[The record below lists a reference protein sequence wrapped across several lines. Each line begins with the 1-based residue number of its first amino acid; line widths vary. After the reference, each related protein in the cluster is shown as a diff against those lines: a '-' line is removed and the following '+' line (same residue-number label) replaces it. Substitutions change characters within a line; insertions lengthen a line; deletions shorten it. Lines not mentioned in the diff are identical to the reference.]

1 MLDKDTSKEEV
12 KETEVKEEPET
23 EEESGEKETEASAV
37 EDDKDPD
44 SEDDSEEDSEDD
56 DLTQYSKSVQRRINR
71 LTKRTRTLER
81 RELEALEY
89 AKAVKTELDS
99 LKTREKQLSRN
110 LETEAEVR
118 LKAQEQLLKDQYKL
132 AVDSGDVDK
141 QVEAQQT
148 LAQLAIER
156 ERLRNYKVYREQQE
170 TAVPQN
176 PVAPPAPPPRPDKKA
191 QDWANR
197 NQWFGSDRAMTF
209 TAYEIHNDL
218 MNEGYD
224 GAADDYYKE
233 LDMRMRR
240 EFPNKFKEI
249 VQKKPASAVASGRPT
264 QIKKA
269 SADAE
274 LTESQKSIAR
284 RLGVSYDDY
293 KRQLKLARERAE

>member
-1 MLDKDTSKEEV
+1 MLNKDTSEEEV
-12 KETEVKEEPET
+12 KKVEDAEEPET

-37 EDDKDPD
+37 EDEKE
-44 SEDDSEEDSEDD
+44 SEDAESSDDD
-56 DLTQYSKSVQRRINR
+56 DLAQYSQSVQRRIGR
-71 LTKRTRTLER
+71 LTAKARDLER

-89 AKAVKTELDS
+89 AKAVKSELDV
-99 LKTREKQLSRN
+99 LKTRERQLSKN

-118 LKAQEQLLKDQYKL
+118 LKAQEQLLKDQLKL

-141 QVEAQQT
+141 QIDAQQN

-156 ERLRNYKVYREQQE
+156 ERVRNFRVYREQQE

-176 PVAPPAPPPRPDKKA
+176 PVTPPPPPPRPDKKA

-197 NQWFGSDRAMTF
+197 NQWFGADRAMTF

-249 VQKKPASAVASGRPT
+249 VQKKPASTVASGRPT

-269 SADAE
+269 SADAD

>member
-1 MLDKDTSKEEV
+1 MLNKDTSEEEV
-12 KETEVKEEPET
+12 KKVEDAEEPET
-23 EEESGEKETEASAV
+23 EEESGEKETEASTV
-37 EDDKDPD
+37 DDDK
-44 SEDDSEEDSEDD
+44 SSEETESSDED
-56 DLTQYSKSVQRRINR
+56 DLTQYSQSVQRRIGR
-71 LTKRTRTLER
+71 LTAKARDLER

-89 AKAVKTELDS
+89 AKAVKSELDV
-99 LKTREKQLSRN
+99 LKTRERQLSKN

-118 LKAQEQLLKDQYKL
+118 LKAQEQLLKDQLKL

-141 QVEAQQT
+141 QIDAQQN

-156 ERLRNYKVYREQQE
+156 ERVRNFRVYREQQE

-176 PVAPPAPPPRPDKKA
+176 PVTPPPPPPRPDKKA

-197 NQWFGSDRAMTF
+197 NQWFGADRAMTF

-249 VQKKPASAVASGRPT
+249 VQKKPASTVASGRPT

-269 SADAE
+269 SSDAE

>member
-1 MLDKDTSKEEV
+1 MLDKDTSEEEV
-12 KETEVKEEPET
+12 KETEVTEELET
-23 EEESGEKETEASAV
+23 EEESGEKETKASAV
-37 EDDKDPD
+37 EDDKDDD
-44 SEDDSEEDSEDD
+44 SEDDFDESEDD
-56 DLTQYSKSVQRRINR
+56 DLAQYSKSVQRRIGR
-71 LTKRTRTLER
+71 LTAKSRELER

-89 AKAVKTELDS
+89 AKAVKSELDT
-99 LKTREKQLSRN
+99 LKKREQQLSKN

-118 LKAQEQLLKDQYKL
+118 LKAQEQLLKDQFKL

-176 PVAPPAPPPRPDKKA
+176 PVTPPAPPPRPDKKA

-233 LDMRMRR
+233 LDMRMRK

-264 QIKKA
+264 QVKKA
-269 SADAE
+269 STDAE

>member
-1 MLDKDTSKEEV
+1 MLDKDTSEEEV
-12 KETEVKEEPET
+12 KKVEDAEEPET

-37 EDDKDPD
+37 EDEK
-44 SEDDSEEDSEDD
+44 ESEETESSDDD
-56 DLTQYSKSVQRRINR
+56 DLTQYSQSVQRRIGR
-71 LTKRTRTLER
+71 LTAKARDLER

-89 AKAVKTELDS
+89 AKAVKSELDT
-99 LKTREKQLSRN
+99 LKTRERQLSKN

-118 LKAQEQLLKDQYKL
+118 LKAQEQLLKDQFRL

-156 ERLRNYKVYREQQE
+156 ERLRNYRVYREQQE

-176 PVAPPAPPPRPDKKA
+176 PVTPPPPPPRPDKKA

-197 NQWFGSDRAMTF
+197 NQWFGNDRAMTF

-249 VQKKPASAVASGRPT
+249 VQKKPASTVASGRPT
-264 QIKKA
+264 QVKKA
-269 SADAE
+269 SADAD
-274 LTESQKSIAR
+274 LSESQKSIAR

>member
-1 MLDKDTSKEEV
+1 MLNKDTSEEEV
-12 KETEVKEEPET
+12 KKVETAEESET

-37 EDDKDPD
+37 EDEKE
-44 SEDDSEEDSEDD
+44 SEDAESSDDD
-56 DLTQYSKSVQRRINR
+56 DLAQYSQSVQRRIGR
-71 LTKRTRTLER
+71 LTAKARDLER

-89 AKAVKTELDS
+89 AKAVKSELDV
-99 LKTREKQLSRN
+99 LKTRERQLSKN

-118 LKAQEQLLKDQYKL
+118 LKAQEQLLKDQLKL

-141 QVEAQQT
+141 QIDTQQN

-156 ERLRNYKVYREQQE
+156 ERVRNFRAYREQQE

-176 PVAPPAPPPRPDKKA
+176 PVTPPPPPPRPDKKA

-197 NQWFGSDRAMTF
+197 NQWFGADRAMTF

-249 VQKKPASAVASGRPT
+249 VQKKPASTVASGRPT

-269 SADAE
+269 SSDAE

>member
-1 MLDKDTSKEEV
+1 MLNKDTSEEEV
-12 KETEVKEEPET
+12 KKVEDAEEPET

-37 EDDKDPD
+37 EDEKE
-44 SEDDSEEDSEDD
+44 SEDAESSDDD
-56 DLTQYSKSVQRRINR
+56 DLAQYSQSVQRRIGR
-71 LTKRTRTLER
+71 LTAKARDLER

-89 AKAVKTELDS
+89 AKAVKSELDV
-99 LKTREKQLSRN
+99 LKTRERQLSKN

-118 LKAQEQLLKDQYKL
+118 LKAQEQLLKDQLKL

-141 QVEAQQT
+141 QIDAQQN

-156 ERLRNYKVYREQQE
+156 ERVRNFRVYREQQE

-176 PVAPPAPPPRPDKKA
+176 PVTPPPPPPRPDKKA

-197 NQWFGSDRAMTF
+197 NQWFGADRAMTF

-249 VQKKPASAVASGRPT
+249 VQKKPASTVASGRPT

-269 SADAE
+269 SSDAE

>member
-1 MLDKDTSKEEV
+1 MLDKDTSEEEGKEVEV
-12 KETEVKEEPET
+12 TEEPET
-23 EEESGEKETEASAV
+23 EEESGKKETEASAV
-37 EDDKDPD
+37 EDEKP
-44 SEDDSEEDSEDD
+44 SEETESSDDD
-56 DLTQYSKSVQRRINR
+56 DLTQYSQSVQRRIGR
-71 LTKRTRTLER
+71 LTAKARDLER

-99 LKTREKQLSRN
+99 LKKRERVLSKN

-118 LKAQEQLLKDQYKL
+118 LKAQEQLLKDHLKL

-156 ERLRNYKVYREQQE
+156 ERLRNFRVYREQQE

-176 PVAPPAPPPRPDKKA
+176 PVAPPPPPPRPDKKA

-197 NQWFGSDRAMTF
+197 NQWFGADRAMTF

-224 GAADDYYKE
+224 GSADDYYKE
-233 LDMRMRR
+233 LDVRMRR

-264 QIKKA
+264 QVKKA
-269 SADAE
+269 SSDAE

>member
-1 MLDKDTSKEEV
+1 MLDKDTIEDDV
-12 KETEVKEEPET
+12 KETETIEEVEKEEEVA
-23 EEESGEKETEASAV
+23 EKETEAASD
-37 EDDKDPD
+37 DDKKSDSSET
-44 SEDDSEEDSEDD
+44 SEDDELS
-56 DLTQYSKSVQRRINR
+56 QYSESVRKRIGR
-71 LTKRTRTLER
+71 LTAKARDLER

-89 AKAVKTELDS
+89 AKAVKTELDV
-99 LKTREKQLSRN
+99 LKKREQQLSKN

-118 LKAQEQLLKDQYKL
+118 LKAQEQLLKDQYKIAL
-132 AVDSGDVDK
+132 DSGDVDK
-141 QVEAQQT
+141 QVESQQT

-156 ERLRNYKVYREQQE
+156 ERLRNFRVYREQQE
-170 TAVPQN
+170 TAAPQN
-176 PVAPPAPPPRPDKKA
+176 PVTPPPPPPRPDKKA

-233 LDMRMRR
+233 LDVRMRR

-249 VQKKPASAVASGRPT
+249 VQKKPASTVASGRPT
-264 QIKKA
+264 QMKKA
-269 SADAE
+269 SSDAD
-274 LTESQKSIAR
+274 LTDSQKSIAR

>member
-1 MLDKDTSKEEV
+1 MLNKDTSEEEV
-12 KETEVKEEPET
+12 KKVEDAEEPET

-37 EDDKDPD
+37 DDEK
-44 SEDDSEEDSEDD
+44 ESEEAESSDDD
-56 DLTQYSKSVQRRINR
+56 DLTQYSQSVQRRIGR
-71 LTKRTRTLER
+71 LTAKARDLER

-89 AKAVKTELDS
+89 AKAVKSELDV
-99 LKTREKQLSRN
+99 LKTRERQLSKN

-118 LKAQEQLLKDQYKL
+118 LKAQEQLLKDQLKL

-141 QVEAQQT
+141 QIDAQQN

-156 ERLRNYKVYREQQE
+156 ERVRNFRVYREQQE

-176 PVAPPAPPPRPDKKA
+176 PVTPPPPPPRPDKKA

-197 NQWFGSDRAMTF
+197 NQWFGADRAMTF

-249 VQKKPASAVASGRPT
+249 VQKKPASTVASGRPT
-264 QIKKA
+264 QVKKA
-269 SADAE
+269 SSDAE